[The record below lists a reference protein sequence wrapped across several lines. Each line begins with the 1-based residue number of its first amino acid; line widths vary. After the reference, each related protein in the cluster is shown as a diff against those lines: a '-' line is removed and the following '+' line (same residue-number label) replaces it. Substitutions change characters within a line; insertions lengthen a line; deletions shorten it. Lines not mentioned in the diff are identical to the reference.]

1 MAYDQ
6 KRRGE
11 KVHGIASA
19 HGGVAVATV
28 VSYAAA
34 MLTEILK

>member
-1 MAYDQ
+1 MAYEQ
-6 KRRGE
+6 EKRGE

-28 VSYAAA
+28 VSYGLA